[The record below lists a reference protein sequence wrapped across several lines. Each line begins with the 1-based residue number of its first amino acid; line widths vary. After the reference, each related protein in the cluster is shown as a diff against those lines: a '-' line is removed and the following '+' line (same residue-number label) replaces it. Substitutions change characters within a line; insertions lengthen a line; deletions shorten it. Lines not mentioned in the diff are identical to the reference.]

1 MTVKHIVLGFHVY
14 DIEGDGYQ
22 PIGDIIDPTTQTK
35 MDDAFVSTRQYFF
48 NTLFLASNAKV
59 NPPDEEHQTW
69 YAIGDPTEAAL
80 ISLAQ
85 KIGIDTE
92 KIGKTYAQLHQ
103 YGFDSVRKMMSS
115 VRLIDGQKTLYVK

>member
-1 MTVKHIVLGFHVY
+1 MTVKHIVVGFHVY
-14 DIEGDGYQ
+14 DVEGDGYQ
-22 PIGDIIDPTTQTK
+22 PIGNVVDTTSHDK
-35 MDDAFVSTRQYFF
+35 VDNIFLNTRKHFF

-59 NPPDEEHQTW
+59 NPPDEEHQTR

-92 KIGKTYAQLHQ
+92 KSGKTYAQLHQ

-115 VRLIDGQKTLYVK
+115 VRVVDGQKTVYVK